1 MEFVMASLDRR
12 LGSSMQQRSSRRS
25 SLPRPGI
32 REMRGW
38 RRFCLSGVRSS
49 LYLFPSSAD
58 AALFK
63 TPLVTDQSPNMPAK
77 LLDF

>member
-1 MEFVMASLDRR
+1 MEFVMASLAGAAAVCSSAVLAALLSLVRNSRNAR
-12 LGSSMQQRSSRRS
+12 LA
-25 SLPRPGI
+25 SL
-32 REMRGW
+32 
-38 RRFCLSGVRSS
+38 LSGVRSS

-63 TPLVTDQSPNMPAK
+63 TPLVTDQSPNMSAK

>member
-1 MEFVMASLDRR
+1 MASLAGAAAVCSSAVLAALLSLVRNSRNAR
-12 LGSSMQQRSSRRS
+12 LA
-25 SLPRPGI
+25 SL
-32 REMRGW
+32 
-38 RRFCLSGVRSS
+38 LSGVRSS

-63 TPLVTDQSPNMPAK
+63 TPLVTDQSPNMSAK